1 MSFGAVYFRPLG
13 VLLPS
18 VDGCE
23 LHLSSQ
29 CGGEGRGTALN
40 FQQLLPAEMWRALA
54 VSGPVG
60 IADGAGFDRGGAV
73 CDRQTEAGRNWTP
86 CVLAL
91 RCREEGKKCSRNK
104 HYNSGLLSVLTRIK
118 VLFLDAAV
126 SKKWNAATQDSP
138 STEPFGRHV
147 CTQDTA
153 DLHKCPGTTSSRKV
167 SRFNALIQ

>member
-1 MSFGAVYFRPLG
+1 MGFGAVYFRPLG

-18 VDGCE
+18 VVGRE

-29 CGGEGRGTALN
+29 CGGEGRSTVLN

-73 CDRQTEAGRNWTP
+73 CNRQTEAGRNWTP

-91 RCREEGKKCSRNK
+91 RCRKK
-104 HYNSGLLSVLTRIK
+104 K
-118 VLFLDAAV
+118 VF
-126 SKKWNAATQDSP
+126 KKQTLEFRP
-138 STEPFGRHV
+138 T
-147 CTQDTA
+147 
-153 DLHKCPGTTSSRKV
+153 
-167 SRFNALIQ
+167 